1 MRILVTGGA
10 GFIGSHLTERLI
22 ELGHE
27 VTVLDDLSTGREE
40 NLAHLRGRF
49 RFVKGSVTDLQLLR
63 ELMPGIEVVFHQAAL
78 GSVPR
83 SVEDPVTT
91 HEVNITGT
99 FNVLLAA
106 KEAGVKRVVYAAS
119 SSAYGD
125 TPTLPKVETMLPQPL
140 SPYAVSKL
148 VGEYYC
154 QVFTRV
160 YGLPTVS
167 LRYFNVF
174 GPRQN
179 PHSQYAAV
187 IPKFVTAALKGEPLT
202 VYGDG
207 EQSRDFTYIE
217 NVVQANLLAM
227 QSAQAVGKVYNV
239 ACGGRYTLNEL
250 IRYLQEILGKE
261 LEVEYLPPRAGDV
274 KHSMA
279 SIEASEHDL
288 RYRVEV
294 DFAEG
299 LRRTVEWFSN
309 TLLHDEGH
317 LNMRKAT

>member
-1 MRILVTGGA
+1 MKVLVTGGA
-10 GFIGSHLTERLI
+10 GFIGSHITERLVQ
-22 ELGHE
+22 LGHE
-27 VTVLDDLSTGREE
+27 VLVLDDLSTGREE
-40 NLAHLRGRF
+40 NLAHLRDSIT
-49 RFVKGSVTDLQLLR
+49 FVKGSITDRALLSR
-63 ELMPGIEVVFHQAAL
+63 AMERVQVVFHQAAL

-106 KEAGVKRVVYAAS
+106 RDAGVRRVVYAAS

-125 TPTLPKVETMLPQPL
+125 TPTLPKVETMLPNPL

-160 YGLPTVS
+160 YGLETVS

-187 IPKFVTAALKGEPLT
+187 IPKFITAALKGEPLT
-202 VYGDG
+202 VFGDG
-207 EQSRDFTYIE
+207 EQSRDFTYVD

-227 QSAQAVGKVYNV
+227 ESPHAVGKVYNV

-250 IRYLQEILGKE
+250 IRRLEAIFGRK
-261 LEVEYLPPRAGDV
+261 LEVQYLPARAGDV
-274 KHSMA
+274 KHSEA
-279 SIEASEHDL
+279 SIAEAQRDL
-288 RYRVEV
+288 GYKVLVPFE
-294 DFAEG
+294 EG
-299 LRRTVEWFSN
+299 LKKTVDWYIQVES
-309 TLLHDEGH
+309 
-317 LNMRKAT
+317 KS

>member
-10 GFIGSHLTERLI
+10 GFIGSHIAETLI
-22 ELGHE
+22 EKGHE
-27 VTVLDDLSTGREE
+27 VIVLDDLSTGREE
-40 NLAHLRGRF
+40 NLAHLTGRF
-49 RFVKGSVTDLQLLR
+49 RFVRGSITDTHLLAEVMR
-63 ELMPGIEVVFHQAAL
+63 GVQVVFHQAAL

-83 SVEDPVTT
+83 SVEEPRTT
-91 HEVNITGT
+91 HDVNITGT
-99 FNVLLAA
+99 FNVLMAA
-106 KEAGVKRVVYAAS
+106 RDAGVQRVVYAAS

-125 TPTLPKVETMLPQPL
+125 TPTLPKAETMLPRPL

-160 YGLPTVS
+160 YGLETVS

-187 IPKFVTAALKGEPLT
+187 IPKFITAALKGEPLT
-202 VYGDG
+202 VFGDG

-227 QSAQAVGKVYNV
+227 ESPHAVGKVYNV

-250 IRYLQEILGKE
+250 IRQLEAVFGRK
-261 LEVEYLPPRAGDV
+261 LEVQYLPPRAGDV
-274 KHSMA
+274 KHSEA
-279 SIEASEHDL
+279 SIEAAQRDL
-288 RYRVEV
+288 GYRVLVPFE
-294 DFAEG
+294 EG
-299 LRRTVEWFSN
+299 LRRTVQWYKEQ
-309 TLLHDEGH
+309 T
-317 LNMRKAT
+317 

>member
-1 MRILVTGGA
+1 MRVLVTGGA
-10 GFIGSHLTERLI
+10 GFIGSHITEKLV

-27 VTVLDDLSTGREE
+27 VIVLDDLSTGREE
-40 NLAHLRGRF
+40 NLEHLMNSITF
-49 RFVKGSVTDLQLLR
+49 IKGSITDTALLH
-63 ELMPGIEVVFHQAAL
+63 EVMQGVQVVFHQAAL

-83 SVEDPVTT
+83 SVEDPRTT

-99 FNVLLAA
+99 FNVLMAA
-106 KEAGVKRVVYAAS
+106 RDAVVKRVVYAAS

-125 TPTLPKVETMLPQPL
+125 TPVLPKVETMLPNPL

-148 VGEYYC
+148 VAEYYC

-160 YGLPTVS
+160 YGLETVS

-187 IPKFVTAALKGEPLT
+187 IPKFITAALKGEPLT
-202 VYGDG
+202 VFGDG
-207 EQSRDFTYIE
+207 EQSRDFTYID

-227 QSAQAVGKVYNV
+227 ESPQAVGKVYNV

-250 IRYLQEILGKE
+250 IRQLEAIFGRQ
-261 LEVEYLPPRAGDV
+261 LEVQYLPPRAGDV
-274 KHSMA
+274 KHSEA
-279 SIEASEHDL
+279 SIAEAQRDL
-288 RYRVEV
+288 GYQVLV
-294 DFAEG
+294 PFGEG
-299 LRRTVEWFSN
+299 LRKTVEWYIRAEG
-309 TLLHDEGH
+309 TL
-317 LNMRKAT
+317 

>member
-10 GFIGSHLTERLI
+10 GFIGSHLVEKLVG
-22 ELGHE
+22 LGHE
-27 VTVLDDLSTGREE
+27 VIVLDDLSTGREE
-40 NLAHLRGRF
+40 NIAHLRDSIT
-49 RFVKGSVTDLQLLR
+49 FVKGSITDRALLSR
-63 ELMPGIEVVFHQAAL
+63 VMEGVQVVFHQAAL

-99 FNVLLAA
+99 FNVLLTARD
-106 KEAGVKRVVYAAS
+106 AGVQRVVYAAS

-125 TPTLPKVETMLPQPL
+125 TPTLPKVETMLPNPL

-160 YGLPTVS
+160 YGLETVS

-187 IPKFVTAALKGEPLT
+187 IPKFITAALKGEPLT
-202 VYGDG
+202 VFGDG
-207 EQSRDFTYIE
+207 EQSRDFTYID

-227 QSAQAVGKVYNV
+227 ESPHAVGKVYNV

-250 IRYLQEILGKE
+250 IRQLEAIFGRQ
-261 LEVEYLPPRAGDV
+261 LEVQHLPPRAGDV
-274 KHSMA
+274 KHSEA
-279 SIEASEHDL
+279 SIAEAQRDL
-288 RYRVEV
+288 GYRVLVSFE
-294 DFAEG
+294 EG
-299 LRRTVEWFSN
+299 LKRTVGWYKEQI
-309 TLLHDEGH
+309 
-317 LNMRKAT
+317 

>member
-1 MRILVTGGA
+1 MKVLVTGGA
-10 GFIGSHLTERLI
+10 GFIGSHIAERMV

-27 VTVLDDLSTGREE
+27 VIVLDDLSTGREE
-40 NLAHLRGRF
+40 NIAHLRSRIT
-49 RFVKGSVTDLQLLR
+49 FVKGSITDTALLQ
-63 ELMPGIEVVFHQAAL
+63 EVMQGVQVVFHEAAL

-83 SVEDPVTT
+83 SVEDPRTT

-99 FNVLLAA
+99 FNVLMAA
-106 KEAGVKRVVYAAS
+106 RDAGVKRVVYAAS

-125 TPTLPKVETMLPQPL
+125 TPTLPKVETMLPNPL

-160 YGLPTVS
+160 YGLETVS

-202 VYGDG
+202 VFGDG
-207 EQSRDFTYIE
+207 EQSRDFTYID

-227 QSAQAVGKVYNV
+227 QSPYAVGKVYNV

-250 IRYLQEILGKE
+250 IRQ
-261 LEVEYLPPRAGDV
+261 LEVIFGHRLDVQYLPPRAGDI
-274 KHSMA
+274 KHSEA
-279 SIEASEHDL
+279 SISEARRDL
-288 RYRVEV
+288 GYQVLVPFEEGLKKTVQWYRYRL
-294 DFAEG
+294 AI
-299 LRRTVEWFSN
+299 
-309 TLLHDEGH
+309 
-317 LNMRKAT
+317 

>member
-10 GFIGSHLTERLI
+10 GFIGSHLAEKLVG
-22 ELGHE
+22 LGHE
-27 VTVLDDLSTGREE
+27 VIVLDDLSTGREE
-40 NLAHLRGRF
+40 NIVHLRDSITF
-49 RFVKGSVTDLQLLR
+49 IKGSITDRALLSR
-63 ELMPGIEVVFHQAAL
+63 VMEGVQVVFHQAAL

-106 KEAGVKRVVYAAS
+106 RDAGVKRVVYAAS

-125 TPTLPKVETMLPQPL
+125 TPTLPKVETMLPNPL

-160 YGLPTVS
+160 YGLETVS

-187 IPKFVTAALKGEPLT
+187 IPKFITAALKGEPLS
-202 VYGDG
+202 VFGDG
-207 EQSRDFTYIE
+207 EQSRDFTYID

-227 QSAQAVGKVYNV
+227 ESPHAVGKVYNV

-250 IRYLQEILGKE
+250 IRQLEAIFGRQ
-261 LEVEYLPPRAGDV
+261 LEVQYLPPRAGDV
-274 KHSMA
+274 KHSEA
-279 SIEASEHDL
+279 SITEAQRDL
-288 RYRVEV
+288 GYRVLVSFE
-294 DFAEG
+294 EG
-299 LRRTVEWFSN
+299 LRRTVQWYREQI
-309 TLLHDEGH
+309 
-317 LNMRKAT
+317 

>member
-1 MRILVTGGA
+1 
-10 GFIGSHLTERLI
+10 
-22 ELGHE
+22 
-27 VTVLDDLSTGREE
+27 
-40 NLAHLRGRF
+40 
-49 RFVKGSVTDLQLLR
+49 
-63 ELMPGIEVVFHQAAL
+63 
-78 GSVPR
+78 VPR
-83 SVEDPVTT
+83 DVEVPMAK

-99 FNVLLAA
+99 FHVLLAA

-227 QSAQAVGKVYNV
+227 QSERAVGKVYNV

-279 SIEASEHDL
+279 SIEAAECDL
-288 RYRVEV
+288 GYTVAV
-294 DFAEG
+294 DFEVG
-299 LRRTVEWFSN
+299 LRRTVEWYRVGIGASI
-309 TLLHDEGH
+309 
-317 LNMRKAT
+317 

>member
-1 MRILVTGGA
+1 MNILVTGGA
-10 GFIGSHLTERLI
+10 GFIGSHLTERLV
-22 ELGHE
+22 EQRHR

-40 NLAHLRGRF
+40 NIAHLEEQI
-49 RFVKGSVTDLQLLR
+49 RFVKGSITDRALLQ
-63 ELMPGIEVVFHQAAL
+63 EVMQGIEVVFHEAAL

-83 SVEDPVTT
+83 SVEDPLTT
-91 HEVNITGT
+91 HEVNVTGT
-99 FNVLLAA
+99 FNVLLTARD
-106 KEAGVKRVVYAAS
+106 AGVKRVVYAAS

-125 TPTLPKVETMLPQPL
+125 TPTLPKVETMLPNPL

-160 YGLPTVS
+160 YGLETVC

-179 PHSQYAAV
+179 PDSQYAAV
-187 IPKFVTAALKGEPLT
+187 IPKFITAALKGEPLT
-202 VYGDG
+202 VFGDG

-227 QSAQAVGKVYNV
+227 ESNQAVGKVYNV
-239 ACGGRYTLNEL
+239 ACGGRYTLNQLLRQLEA
-250 IRYLQEILGKE
+250 ILGHK
-261 LEVEYLPPRAGDV
+261 LEVQYLPPRAGDV

-279 SIEASEHDL
+279 SIDAALLDL
-288 RYRVEV
+288 GYSVRVSFE
-294 DFAEG
+294 DG
-299 LRRTVEWFSN
+299 LRA
-309 TLLHDEGH
+309 TLLWF
-317 LNMRKAT
+317 RQQ